1 MKRIFSI
8 ALGADHGG
16 FDLKEQLSAHLKSL
30 GHTIHDCGTYK
41 SREPVD
47 YPVIAGTVAGM
58 VAERRCDYGIMVD
71 GAGIG
76 SAMAANKVRGVRA
89 AACYNEALARNSRE
103 HNDANLLTLGAG
115 QSTIDEAKA
124 MVDLFLNT
132 ECTADRHRKRVQMIM
147 KMERAA
153 GAGPASSK
161 ENNVDLSPEDIE
173 QIAQRVKQILA
184 GGATAGTT
192 GAVTVTPEQL
202 ARMIDHTLLKPEASV
217 ADIGKLCAEAVK
229 HGFYSVCVNPAYV
242 QKAAALTRN
251 SPVKV
256 CCVVGF
262 PLGAQAPGMK
272 VLEARKAM
280 REGAREIDMVIN
292 IGALKSRDDD
302 LVLKDIRGVVEACK
316 EGRSLCKVILET
328 SLLTNEE
335 KVRACELSM
344 KAGAHFVKTSTGFS
358 TSGATPEDI
367 ALMSRTVAPKKL
379 GVKASGGIR
388 SYADALRMIQAGATR
403 IGASSSIRIVEEARS
418 GIIAES
424 KPAAPGQKQ
433 Y

>member
-1 MKRIFSI
+1 M
-8 ALGADHGG
+8 GADHGG
-16 FDLKEQLSAHLKSL
+16 FQLKEQLSAHLKSL
-30 GHTIHDCGTYK
+30 GHTVHDCGTYSK
-41 SREPVD
+41 ESVD
-47 YPVIAGTVAGM
+47 YPVFALAVAEMVAGGKSDFGLM
-58 VAERRCDYGIMVD
+58 ID

-103 HNDANLLTLGAG
+103 HNNANLLTLGAG
-115 QSTIDEAKA
+115 QSTIEQAKA
-124 MVDLFLNT
+124 IVDVFLGT

-147 KMERAA
+147 KAERAA

-161 ENNVDLSPEDIE
+161 ENNVELSPEDIE
-173 QIAQRVKQILA
+173 KIAHRVKQLLSGGSPA
-184 GGATAGTT
+184 GQAPSTAI
-192 GAVTVTPEQL
+192 TPEQI

-217 ADIGKLCAEAVK
+217 KDIEKLCAEAVK

-251 SPVKV
+251 SNVKV

-262 PLGAQAPGMK
+262 PLGAQAPGIK

-302 LVLKDIRGVVEACK
+302 LVLKDIRGVVEACR

-388 SYADALRMIQAGATR
+388 SYADALKMIQAGATR